1 MTANLNLKE
10 LNHSKRQTTNLQRVL
25 RINRTISSPGVDD
38 LVNQFCEQVLNFLFC
53 PYSPAIAPSS
63 PGVDSIPLQRTGS
76 QNATGTFPRG
86 GYASGQSANYTDTY
100 RTLPY
105 CSSVESPYSKSG
117 PALPPEGTLARSP
130 SIDSI
135 QKDPRDEGMREDRY
149 ANFTLPQMLQLITSL
164 DIPGPRQV

>member
-1 MTANLNLKE
+1 MLSFSLLSSLPLLSAPSLPFFHCIMSLSACLLT
-10 LNHSKRQTTNLQRVL
+10 VL
-25 RINRTISSPGVDD
+25 SLFLYLD

-63 PGVDSIPLQRTGS
+63 PGVDSVPLQRTGS

-135 QKDPRDEGMREDRY
+135 QKDPR
-149 ANFTLPQMLQLITSL
+149 
-164 DIPGPRQV
+164 

>member
-1 MTANLNLKE
+1 MKLLKE
-10 LNHSKRQTTNLQRVL
+10 PLLLSFSLPSSLPLLSPRQSLIVSCFCLLVL
-25 RINRTISSPGVDD
+25 SLFLYLD
-38 LVNQFCEQVLNFLFC
+38 LVNHFCEQVLNFLFC
-53 PYSPAIAPSS
+53 PYSPPAIAPSS
-63 PGVDSIPLQRTGS
+63 PGVDSVPLQRTAS

-117 PALPPEGTLARSP
+117 PALPPEGNLARSP

-135 QKDPRDEGMREDRY
+135 QKDPR
-149 ANFTLPQMLQLITSL
+149 
-164 DIPGPRQV
+164 